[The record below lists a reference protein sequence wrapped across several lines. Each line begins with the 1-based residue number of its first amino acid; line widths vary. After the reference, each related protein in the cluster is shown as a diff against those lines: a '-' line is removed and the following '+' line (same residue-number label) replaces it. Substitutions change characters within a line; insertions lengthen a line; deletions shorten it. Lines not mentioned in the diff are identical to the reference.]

1 MLNSTIS
8 QKRLISLKAN
18 LFLCPPNVPAMPF
31 KRSHR
36 EHVTGYQRTRDGLLE
51 NKRRAAIART
61 MGNECPICQPNFGQ
75 RKQEFIVNS

>member
-18 LFLCPPNVPAMPF
+18 LFLCPPDVPAMPF

-36 EHVTGYQRTRDGLLE
+36 EHVTGYQRTSDGQPLPVQWETSAQFTNQTL
-51 NKRRAAIART
+51 
-61 MGNECPICQPNFGQ
+61 GNTDKIL
-75 RKQEFIVNS
+75 